1 MAPPLAPS
9 ELTRLSKS
17 IDDAAKR
24 LQGNIQPDIRQA
36 QADASRIN
44 LGKPAITTSE
54 SPKPKAALPSGGD
67 AAVAE
72 AVALVREEMDERIA
86 GLEGVVEGL
95 VVEMKAER
103 FNNFARLQNA
113 QIVGN
118 KAVTYL
124 FAPMHNVSTNEAIPN
139 FPRDLDALGCLAVDN
154 VRAVL
159 RELGMQV
166 GSDLGDNEQ
175 RRMLGIAIG
184 LSWPAA

>member
-1 MAPPLAPS
+1 MN
-9 ELTRLSKS
+9 RK
-17 IDDAAKR
+17 
-24 LQGNIQPDIRQA
+24 
-36 QADASRIN
+36 
-44 LGKPAITTSE
+44 
-54 SPKPKAALPSGGD
+54 
-67 AAVAE
+67 
-72 AVALVREEMDERIA
+72 
-86 GLEGVVEGL
+86 
-95 VVEMKAER
+95 

-124 FAPMHNVSTNEAIPN
+124 FAPMHTISTNEAIPN

-175 RRMLGIAIG
+175 RRMLGVAIG
-184 LSWPAA
+184 LSWPVA

>member
-24 LQGNIQPDIRQA
+24 LQENIQPDIRQA

-54 SPKPKAALPSGGD
+54 SPKLRSALPSGGD

-95 VVEMKAER
+95 VVEMKAEK

-166 GSDLGDNEQ
+166 GSDVGDNEQ

-184 LSWPAA
+184 LSWPVA